1 MERYAKKQ
9 MTNFHGEYMGI
20 PYKTIITSLYTWNFP
35 NQILQNAQN
44 LEQSIEKYEENV
56 NQRAHIT
63 SAPGWAILIFVTDY
77 RKVYYFLLTLTSM

>member
-44 LEQSIEKYEENV
+44 LEQSIEKWGYEVWGECEPESTY
-56 NQRAHIT
+56 HIN
-63 SAPGWAILIFVTDY
+63 P
-77 RKVYYFLLTLTSM
+77 